1 MKKLPV
7 FLLLIMIFF
16 SNNILF
22 AQEGVFQEEQDFR
35 FAKQLEKKGMNNIAA
50 LQFMRFASLYPTS
63 LRSPEALFSAAMN
76 YEKADSSFKAADIYL
91 RLLLKYPQSGFVD
104 QAQFNRAKI
113 LSKYGDHLKAA
124 LAFDRIKLLSPKSD
138 LVPAAQIKAAREFVA
153 AGQNQR
159 AMDAVRFLLEEYPTH
174 PLRFEAHYLIAEIR
188 GRQSKIKLALQELD
202 RISGERIEDDLAVKA
217 LLLKAR
223 LLDISGRHSES
234 DSVLLAIIASGLK
247 SDSVGVAAIR
257 VAKSLQK
264 EGDYDGSE
272 KVIQAALK
280 LDLQEEQ
287 KSQLQM
293 INGDNFYAR
302 RNYQEAMASYANIA
316 REELLPAMLAKL
328 EFRLGFLNEKLG
340 KKETALSYFQN
351 VISTRDSTG
360 ELAKMQHD
368 ALFAA
373 VDLLN
378 ASARSTDALVL
389 LQMHLHD
396 QKSQFKDEILFQIG
410 KTHELLKNYDSARQ
424 TFATILTMFPR
435 SNLVDDAQL
444 EMARCADLAG
454 DYSTALT
461 GYQQFLRDYPGAD
474 SYREAFR
481 RKDFLN
487 KFFPARPQSADAAF
501 NDILSKNMSGL
512 PRAEILMQW
521 AEQQI
526 NTFHDYANA
535 LLFLKQAIVADG
547 KESLDKGRLLY
558 LMSYCHSML
567 AEKFAFEQESKK
579 STAHLDTAK
588 TTVSLLDDNF
598 ASTQWPALAAYHALD
613 IQLTTLE
620 SPIARITL
628 IDSLIKKYAWEGDQD
643 SLHKN
648 LQYRLAAELLSAAQD
663 SVNWQLLDRA
673 SRLTDSVLQS
683 KAKNR
688 TYSDA
693 LYLKALISRRMVKP
707 DTAAILLTEFLKEFP
722 NSSKVVD
729 ATFQLAGIQEELG
742 DLAAAARLYSQIIDR
757 YFYSSYVRRA
767 VNNLGRVLLRQGKIE
782 EAKRVI
788 KKNIGADFNASD
800 DVFSHAKKDDK
811 ALWLWTQAVEGEGNP
826 AASMQALKNYLLYS
840 RDGRYRDYAML
851 DLGDLA
857 VKMHK
862 NEMALGY
869 FKEVAKTSQDDSLA
883 QFAKIKVADFYFDQ
897 GRFKDARNSYSLLKK
912 DLTGELRKK
921 AVLREII
928 CDYKL
933 GAATRAANLSKK
945 FKKEFP
951 GKDAEAKIFYEQG
964 MYFIKEKNFKAAEKA
979 FKTIV
984 NKYKETP
991 EAGRGELGLAR
1002 LYVILN
1008 KTDDALKTLTAIPD
1022 KYSDPEIQ
1030 ATAYLNLGDFYYE
1043 NRQVENCIFA
1053 CKKVLYLQQAGP
1065 LRAKAMNLLINS
1077 YDDFRL
1083 WDRAI
1088 ALQREYIKLYPDA
1101 KDIMARKIRIG
1112 VFLYDLKEYDRTIAY
1127 LRELKPLVDA
1137 DSEPEVQYWIAKAY
1151 ADRGDTEK
1159 AIIEYLKIKYLSK
1172 RTKLPWGATALYEA
1186 GRGYK
1191 KLGDLT
1197 KAKEMFQQV
1206 VRERG
1211 ANDQI
1216 GRVANQQIQE
1226 INEKLKNS

>member
-1 MKKLPV
+1 MKKFPV
-7 FLLLIMIFF
+7 FLLPILILLL
-16 SNNILF
+16 SNVLF

-35 FAKQLEKKGMNNIAA
+35 FAKQLEKKGMNDIAA
-50 LQFMRFASLYPTS
+50 LQFMRFAGLYPTS
-63 LRSPEALFSAAMN
+63 LKAPEALFSAAMN
-76 YEKADSSFKAADIYL
+76 YEKADSSFKASDIYL
-91 RLLLKYPQSGFVD
+91 RLLLRYPQSGFVD

-124 LAFDRIKLLSPKSD
+124 LAFDRIKLVSPQSD
-138 LVPAAQIKAAREFVA
+138 LVPAAQIEAAREFVL

-159 AMDAVRFLLEEYPTH
+159 AMDAARFLLEEYPTH

-188 GRQSKIKLALQELD
+188 GKQSKIKLALQELD
-202 RISGERIEDDLAVKA
+202 RIVGERIEDDLAVKA
-217 LLLKAR
+217 LLLRAD

-234 DSVLLAIIASGLK
+234 DSILLAIVGSGLK
-247 SDSVGVAAIR
+247 SDSVGVAAIK

-264 EGDYDGSE
+264 EGDYDGSD
-272 KVIQAALK
+272 KVIQVALK

-293 INGDNFYAR
+293 IYGDNFYAVG
-302 RNYQEAMASYANIA
+302 NYEKAMESYANIA
-316 REELLPAMLAKL
+316 RKELSPAMITKL

-340 KKETALSYFQN
+340 KKETALNHFQN

-360 ELAKMQHD
+360 ELNRMQHD

-389 LQMHLHD
+389 LRMHLHD
-396 QKSQFKDEILFQIG
+396 QKNQFKDEILFRIG
-410 KTHELLKNYDSARQ
+410 KTHELLKNYDAARQ
-424 TFATILTMFPR
+424 TFATILTMYPQ
-435 SNLVDDAQL
+435 SKLVDDAQL

-454 DYSTALT
+454 NYSTALT
-461 GYQQFLRDYPGAD
+461 AYRQFLRDYPGAD
-474 SYREAFR
+474 GYQEALR
-481 RKDFLN
+481 RQDFIN
-487 KFFPARPQSADAAF
+487 KFFPARPQSVDAAF

-547 KESLDKGRLLY
+547 KESLDKGHLLY

-567 AEKFAFEQESKK
+567 AEKFALEHESTK

-588 TTVSLLDDNF
+588 ITISLLDDNF
-598 ASTQWPALAAYHALD
+598 AATQWPALAAYRALD
-613 IQLTTLE
+613 IQLTLLE
-620 SPIARITL
+620 SPITRIVL
-628 IDSLIKKYAWEGDQD
+628 IDSLIKKYAWEGALD

-648 LQYRLAAELLSAAQD
+648 LQFRLATELLSADRD

-673 SRLTDSVLQS
+673 SRLTDIVLQS
-683 KAKNR
+683 KEKNK

-693 LYLKALISRRMVKP
+693 LYLKALVSKRIAKP

-722 NSSKVVD
+722 NSQKVVD
-729 ATFQLAGIQEELG
+729 ATFQLAGIKEELG

-757 YFYSSYVRRA
+757 YFYSSYVSRA

-788 KKNIGADFNASD
+788 EKNIGPGFDSSD
-800 DVFSHAKKDDK
+800 DIFFHTKKNDK
-811 ALWLWTQAVEGEGNP
+811 ALWLWTQAVVREGNIS
-826 AASMQALKNYLLYS
+826 ASMQALKNYLLYS
-840 RDGRYRDYAML
+840 QGGHYRDYAML

-869 FKEVAKTSQDDSLA
+869 FKEVAKTSRDDSLA

-897 GRFKDARNSYSLLKK
+897 GRFKDALNSYSLLKK

-921 AVLREII
+921 AILREII
-928 CDYKL
+928 CNYKL
-933 GAATRAANLSKK
+933 GAATRAVNLTKK
-945 FKKEFP
+945 FKKEFSDD
-951 GKDAEAKIFYEQG
+951 DAEAKILYEQG
-964 MYFIKEKNFKAAEKA
+964 MYFIAQKNFKSAKKA

-984 NKYKETP
+984 NKYHETP
-991 EAGRGELGLAR
+991 EGGRGELGLAR

-1008 KTDDALKTLTAIPD
+1008 KTDDALKTLTAIPG

-1043 NRQVENCIFA
+1043 NRQVENSIFA
-1053 CKKVLYLQQAGP
+1053 CKKVLDLQQSGP
-1065 LRAKAMNLLINS
+1065 LRAKALNLLINS

-1088 ALQREYIKLYPDA
+1088 ALEREYIKLYPDA

-1112 VFLYDLKEYDRTIAY
+1112 VFLFDLKEYDRTIVY

-1186 GRGYK
+1186 GRAYK
-1191 KLGDLT
+1191 KLGNLT

-1226 INEKLKNS
+1226 IDEKLKNS